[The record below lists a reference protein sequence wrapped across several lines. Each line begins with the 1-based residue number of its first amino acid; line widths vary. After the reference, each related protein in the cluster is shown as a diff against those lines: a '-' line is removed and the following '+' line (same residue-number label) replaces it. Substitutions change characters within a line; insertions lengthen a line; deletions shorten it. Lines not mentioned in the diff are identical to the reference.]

1 MLAGAISQKGKEM
14 ALYKRGSTYW
24 ISFTTP
30 GGKRIRRSAG
40 TKNRKKAQLL
50 FDKLKFEAWQTDSLG
65 KQERYTWDEAVIR
78 WLKRD
83 DIKHISHNKSFFRWL
98 TPHLRGFYLD
108 EITRQKIMEIG
119 EIKKAETSA
128 ATANQ
133 YMSLIR
139 AVLGRAHKIWGWIE
153 KVPSYQKFKEPPTRV
168 RYLSR
173 EEIAA
178 LMAALPAYIQPV
190 FMFSLLTGLRKS
202 NVLNLRWDQVDLANS
217 RIVIKGNE
225 MKAGKTHMVPL
236 TDDMKN
242 ILIAQVGKSSE
253 YVFTNRGRKIKSVQ
267 KPFAKALRKTGITDY
282 RWHDNRHTWASILVQ
297 NGVSLYELQE
307 MGGWSSHEMVKRYA
321 HLAPEKLKAN
331 AEIVSGF
338 LKETVTNL
346 SQ

>member
-1 MLAGAISQKGKEM
+1 M

-24 ISFTTP
+24 ISFTAP
-30 GGKRIRRSAG
+30 DGKRVRRSAG
-40 TKNRKKAQLL
+40 TGNKKEAQKL
-50 FDKLKFEAWQTDSLG
+50 FDKLKFEAWQAGTLG
-65 KQERYTWDEAVIR
+65 PQERHTWDEAVLR

-83 DIKHISHNKSFFRWL
+83 DIKHVNNDKSFFRWL
-98 TPHLRGFYLD
+98 TPYLRGFYLD

-119 EIKKAETSA
+119 EIKKSETTA
-128 ATANQ
+128 QTANK
-133 YMSLIR
+133 YMSLIH
-139 AVLGRAHKIWGWIE
+139 AVLGRAYKIWGWVE

-173 EEIAA
+173 DEITA
-178 LMAALPAYIQPV
+178 LMVALPPYMQPV

-202 NVLNLRWDQVDLANS
+202 NVLNLRWDQVDLANN
-217 RIVIKGNE
+217 RIVIFGNE

-236 TDDMKN
+236 TEDMKN
-242 ILIAQVGKSSE
+242 ILIAQIGKSSE
-253 YVFTNRGRKIKSVQ
+253 YVFTNRGGKIKSVQ
-267 KPFAKALRKTGITDY
+267 KPFEKALRKTGITDY

-307 MGGWSSHEMVKRYA
+307 MGGWSNHEMVKRYA

-331 AEIVSGF
+331 AEVVSVF
-338 LKETVTNL
+338 LRKTVTNL